1 MPYPLFDRSRLHL
14 KPLADRIHDMKLAEV
29 LPLDAPAPAFDDP
42 ALPAIAERIIRAR
55 QIGAPVILL
64 MGAHVIK
71 VGLSRFVID
80 LMERG
85 IITHVGMNGAGPI
98 HDFELAL
105 IGATTESVA
114 RYIQEGQF
122 GLWDETGWIND
133 IVAEGVRDGLGYGEA
148 LGRTNQRINE
158 SANQR
163 ITNRRI
169 RTSHESRVT
178 SHAVTHHA
186 SRPMVFPHKDVSI
199 LAVGYRL
206 RVPVTVHIGV
216 GQDIIHEHP
225 NCDGAALGEAS
236 YRDFLIFTQTVTQ
249 LQGGVML
256 NFGTAVMGPEVYLKA
271 LSMARNVAHQEGR
284 QDQPVYDRGVRPNR
298 SRRRSGPRGAESD
311 ARDYYRPFKTILVR
325 TVQDGG
331 ESFYVR
337 GPHQATLPALHR
349 LVTATMGNG
358 LERTA

>member
-1 MPYPLFDRSRLHL
+1 MSYPLFDRSRLHL
-14 KPLADRIHDMKLAEV
+14 KPLAERIHDMKLAEV
-29 LPLDAPAPAFDDP
+29 LPLDAPAPAFADP
-42 ALPAIAERIIRAR
+42 ALPAIAERIVRAR

-133 IVAEGVRDGLGYGEA
+133 IVAEGGRNGLGYGEA
-148 LGRTNQRINE
+148 LGRAIQE
-158 SANQR
+158 SGDRGQ
-163 ITNRRI
+163 
-169 RTSHESRVT
+169 ESGISLSAPRST
-178 SHAVTHHA
+178 
-186 SRPMVFPHKDVSI
+186 PFPHADTSI
-199 LAVGYRL
+199 LAAGYRL
-206 RVPVTVHIGV
+206 RVPVTVHIGI

-284 QDQPVYDRGVRPNR
+284 RINKFTTAVFDLIDLGDDL
-298 SRRRSGPRGAESD
+298 SREASKSD
-311 ARDYYRPFKTILVR
+311 ARYYYRPFKTILVR

-337 GPHQATLPALHR
+337 GPHQATLPALYR
-349 LVTATMGNG
+349 LVCAGT
-358 LERTA
+358 